1 MAIRITCSKCT
12 TAFTVSSE
20 QAGLQISCPTCFKKH
35 RVPAPTLG
43 TEDSAT
49 DDDDE
54 YTLSP
59 EVELPTRHRA
69 PPPLSDSQRS
79 SVPSQPIP
87 QDATSK
93 TPATSST
100 TCERCGT
107 LRDTDTELCPHCFYH
122 TGLKRVVDIRDHDD
136 PLLSEHGF
144 RRYLLAKLNKDQ
156 SPESVFF
163 LIDAMVLLTGTLL
176 FVMKH
181 RLASIMVPLVV
192 MYLIYRVAV
201 RIGRLWYSGRSLL
214 WYTVLFLGRSL
225 SWKTL
230 GGQERKN
237 ATRRGEH
244 FGDADL
250 QAMTDL
256 DSYVV
261 LDFEGTELTDTGL
274 EPLKSLATLQFLIL
288 RKTQVTPDGVWE
300 LQKTIPHTCIW
311 F

>member
-1 MAIRITCSKCT
+1 M
-12 TAFTVSSE
+12 
-20 QAGLQISCPTCFKKH
+20 
-35 RVPAPTLG
+35 
-43 TEDSAT
+43 
-49 DDDDE
+49 
-54 YTLSP
+54 
-59 EVELPTRHRA
+59 
-69 PPPLSDSQRS
+69 
-79 SVPSQPIP
+79 
-87 QDATSK
+87 
-93 TPATSST
+93 
-100 TCERCGT
+100 
-107 LRDTDTELCPHCFYH
+107 DT
-122 TGLKRVVDIRDHDD
+122 RDHDD

-163 LIDAMVLLTGTLL
+163 LIDAMVLLSGTLL

-181 RLASIMVPLVV
+181 RLAFIMVPLVV

-214 WYTVLFLGRSL
+214 WYSVLFLGRSL

-230 GGQERKN
+230 GGQDRKH

-250 QAMTDL
+250 QTMADL

-261 LDFEGTELTDTGL
+261 LDFEGTALTDTGL
-274 EPLKSLATLQFLIL
+274 EPLKNHATLEFLIL
-288 RKTQVTPDGVWE
+288 RKTQVSPDGVWE

>member
-12 TAFTVSSE
+12 TAYTVNSE
-20 QAGLQISCPTCFKKH
+20 QAGLLISCPTCFKKH

-43 TEDSAT
+43 TVDSPT
-49 DDDDE
+49 DDADE

-69 PPPLSDSQRS
+69 TQPFSASQGSVVPPRPSSQ
-79 SVPSQPIP
+79 
-87 QDATSK
+87 ATSSES
-93 TPATSST
+93 PATST
-100 TCERCGT
+100 TCERCGR
-107 LRDTDTELCPHCFYH
+107 LRDTGGELCPHCFYH
-122 TGLKRVVDIRDHDD
+122 AGLKRVVDIRDHDD

-144 RRYLLAKLNKDQ
+144 RRYLLEKLNKDQ

-163 LIDAMVLLTGTLL
+163 LIDAMVLLSGTLL

-181 RLASIMVPLVV
+181 GLASIMVPLVI
-192 MYLIYRVAV
+192 MYLIYRFAV

-214 WYTVLFLGRSL
+214 WYAVLFLGRSL

-230 GGQERKN
+230 GGQDRKH

-250 QAMTDL
+250 QTMGDL

-261 LDFEGTELTDTGL
+261 LDFEGTALTDSGL
-274 EPLKSLATLQFLIL
+274 EPLKSHAKLQFLIL